1 MSHELALYA
10 AWITIKRAKATA
22 SLVLSKAFRKMYWK
36 MLKFLYCTSSEHRRL
51 WRLPE

>member
-1 MSHELALYA
+1 MSSRSMLYA
-10 AWITIKRAKATA
+10 VWIMITRAKATA

-36 MLKFLYCTSSEHRRL
+36 MLKFLYCTSPEHRRL